1 MYYGIITPVPE
12 RGDPYE
18 FYRLLRRL
26 EFLYDTSVDE
36 KRRLIELILTS
47 KDILRGVYPT
57 RMEELMAYD
66 EQYFLQCF
74 GSKGYEIYVKDP
86 ILYKYKKFLYY
97 KDIKTFYSLICE
109 IFYAH

>member
-1 MYYGIITPVPE
+1 
-12 RGDPYE
+12 
-18 FYRLLRRL
+18 
-26 EFLYDTSVDE
+26 
-36 KRRLIELILTS
+36 
-47 KDILRGVYPT
+47 
-57 RMEELMAYD
+57 MAYD

-109 IFYAH
+109 IFYAHWWFFKVNVYEQIWFRIAKYIIPVLIAHIWQIVMGALLGLVLLVMYFDDKA